1 MITNAVFLS
10 TVFCKTPDG
19 ASAWVA
25 GFAEDPHVADHRR
38 CRVLDAW
45 PVRRPRVFDHTADL
59 PEMQCEGASAIRLE
73 SRT

>member
-10 TVFCKTPDG
+10 TVFSKTSDG

-25 GFAEDPHVADHRR
+25 AFAEDPHVADHRR

-45 PVRRPRVFDHTADL
+45 PVRRPRIYPPADL
-59 PEMQCEGASAIRLE
+59 PEMRCSGAEKMNRP
-73 SRT
+73 